1 MLFVPTCTSIGPLL
15 FALPLE
21 KAGSE
26 WQYALVLEQK
36 LALKRTAMPS
46 HWDWPLAPPLTV
58 TAAARRIVW
67 EDVWSL
73 PANASAVVR
82 HQDQDSIV
90 DIELVP
96 YGCSKMYLLRL
107 KSVLMCFF
115 PYGICICSHAVD

>member
-1 MLFVPTCTSIGPLL
+1 MFLQPACTSIGPLL

-21 KAGSE
+21 REGSE

-36 LALKRTAMPS
+36 LALKRTAMPV

-73 PANASAVVR
+73 PANASAVVQ
-82 HQDQDSIV
+82 HQNQVAKDSIV

-96 YGCSKMYLLRL
+96 YGCSKMYLLQL
-107 KSVLMCFF
+107 KSVLICFSI
-115 PYGICICSHAVD
+115 GIR